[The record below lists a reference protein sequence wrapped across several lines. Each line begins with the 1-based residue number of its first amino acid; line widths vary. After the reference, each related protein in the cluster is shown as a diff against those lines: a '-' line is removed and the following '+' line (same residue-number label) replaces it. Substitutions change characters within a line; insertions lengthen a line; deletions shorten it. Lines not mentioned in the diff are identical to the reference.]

1 MRNGL
6 IPLLLGGARC
16 CGSCAPPV
24 ISPSSSS
31 RRRRRGRSS
40 ARGAG
45 HASSLWKRK
54 SSTRKMTDD
63 TETRS
68 GPVPSGREVIERVIT
83 ATGEWQLQR
92 TGSHYEIICNGV
104 FLMASYGP
112 VRLDTDNGPGWLVR
126 EANARLY
133 GPQVLTG
140 FLQALR
146 PGGVLGC
153 WSAEPAP
160 RLAETLARAGA
171 SVDVIEVEDR
181 IAPDRRGTAWLY
193 LAQRH

>member
-1 MRNGL
+1 ML
-6 IPLLLGGARC
+6 FLSDVYDVPL
-16 CGSCAPPV
+16 
-24 ISPSSSS
+24 
-31 RRRRRGRSS
+31 
-40 ARGAG
+40 
-45 HASSLWKRK
+45 
-54 SSTRKMTDD
+54 
-63 TETRS
+63 RS
-68 GPVPSGREVIERVIT
+68 G
-83 ATGEWQLQR
+83 
-92 TGSHYEIICNGV
+92 
-104 FLMASYGP
+104 SYDA
-112 VRLDTDNGPGWLVR
+112 VLLDTDNGPGWLVR

-133 GPQVLTG
+133 GPQGLTG

>member
-31 RRRRRGRSS
+31 RRRRRGRLDV
-40 ARGAG
+40 AETEPVVVAWHRGRFAG
-45 HASSLWKRK
+45 LCGQPLEDPRTMLFLSDVYDVPL
-54 SSTRKMTDD
+54 
-63 TETRS
+63 RS
-68 GPVPSGREVIERVIT
+68 G
-83 ATGEWQLQR
+83 
-92 TGSHYEIICNGV
+92 
-104 FLMASYGP
+104 SYDA
-112 VRLDTDNGPGWLVR
+112 VLLDTDNGPGWLVR

-133 GPQVLTG
+133 GPQVLTD